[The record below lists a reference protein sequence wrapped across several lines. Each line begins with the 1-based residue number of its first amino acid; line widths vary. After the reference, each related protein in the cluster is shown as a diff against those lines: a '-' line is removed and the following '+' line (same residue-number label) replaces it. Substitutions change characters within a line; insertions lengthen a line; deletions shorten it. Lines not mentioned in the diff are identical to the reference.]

1 MIEII
6 AFDAD
11 DTLWDNESL
20 YSQAKGRFQEILS
33 NYASPEAIAQIL
45 DVNEVHN
52 IDVYGYGIKSF
63 ALSMVETAIE
73 LSQGQIAGGEIQQ
86 VIEIARGMLTAPVD
100 LYEKVMETLEE
111 LSMEYRLM
119 LITKGDRFEQERKI
133 ARSGLKQYFEV
144 VEIVGDKS
152 EASYQEMMARYSLQ
166 PDQFLMVGN
175 SMRSDIL
182 PVLRLGGRAVYIP
195 QENTW
200 SHENVVAGSGDTG
213 KHYVLEHLW
222 QLPELLH
229 TLEGERDETD
239 L

>member
-20 YSQAKGRFQEILS
+20 YTQAKARFQQLLS
-33 NYASPEAIAQIL
+33 KYASPEAIAQIL
-45 DVNEVHN
+45 DTNEERNVE
-52 IDVYGYGIKSF
+52 VYGYGIKSF

-73 LSQGQIAGGEIQQ
+73 LSQGQIEGGELRQ
-86 VIEIARGMLTAPVD
+86 VIEIGRGMLIAPVN
-100 LYEKVMETLEE
+100 LFEKVGETLEQ
-111 LSMEYRLM
+111 LSLEYRMM

-133 ARSGLKQYFEV
+133 ARSSLKQYFEV
-144 VEIVGDKS
+144 VEIVGDKT
-152 EASYQEMMARYSLQ
+152 EASYREMMARYSLQ

-200 SHENVVAGSGDTG
+200 SHENVILEPGETG

-222 QLPELLH
+222 QLPELLR
-229 TLEGERDETD
+229 TLEVERDETD